1 MIAFTFPGPGS
12 QRPGFGAA
20 WIDHPSW
27 ELVAEATEVAG
38 RDVAHLLVDAGADE
52 LQETRNAQLA
62 TFVASLVALDAV
74 ERLGVGPRLLA
85 GHSLGEYSALTA
97 AGVVSFEEGVRLVV
111 ERGDAMQAAADEH
124 PGSMAAVL
132 GLDEDQ
138 IAVTCAR
145 AGGDVWAAN
154 FNGPGHTVLAGTPDG
169 LEAGAAIARELGAKK
184 VLPLKVGGAFHS
196 PLMAP
201 ARERLAKA
209 LDDVAWRATDTPVV
223 TNVDAT
229 PHDGADGWD
238 GLLLSQLCSPVRW
251 RQSVAALADDG
262 VTRLVELGPGT
273 VLTGLAKRCAPAA
286 RACSVA
292 TPADLDG
299 LLEALAGPSPYQGGL
314 GEHLAIGERL
324 VVTAS
329 PGVFR
334 RSTGHDLGDT
344 VAPGDELGTVGGAP
358 VRSAFGGR
366 FAGYLAIE
374 GERVTPSQPVAWLSV
389 DGDR

>member
-1 MIAFTFPGPGS
+1 MIAFTFPGQGS

-20 WIDHPSW
+20 WVDHPSW
-27 ELVAEATEVAG
+27 ELVAEASEVAG
-38 RDVAHLLVDAGADE
+38 RDVAHLLLEAGADE

-74 ERLGVGPRLLA
+74 ERLGVAPRLLA
-85 GHSLGEYSALTA
+85 GHSLGEYSAVTA
-97 AGVVSFEEGVRLVV
+97 AGIVSFEEGVRLVV
-111 ERGDAMQAAADEH
+111 ERGNAMQAAADDQE
-124 PGSMAAVL
+124 GSMAAVL

-138 IAVTCAR
+138 VAVTCGR
-145 AGGDVWAAN
+145 AGEVWAAN
-154 FNGPGHTVLAGTPDG
+154 FNAPGHTVLAGTPDG
-169 LEAGAAIARELGAKK
+169 LEAGATIARELGAKK
-184 VLPLKVGGAFHS
+184 IMPLKVGGAFHS

-201 ARERLAKA
+201 ARERLDKA
-209 LDDVAWRATDTPVV
+209 LGDVAWRATDTPVV
-223 TNVDAT
+223 ANVDAT
-229 PHDGADGWD
+229 THADADGWD
-238 GLLLSQLCSPVRW
+238 GLLLAQLCSPVRW
-251 RQSVAALADDG
+251 RQSVATLLDEG

-273 VLTGLAKRCAPAA
+273 VLTGLAKRCAPTA

-324 VVTAS
+324 VVTTS
-329 PGVFR
+329 TGVFR
-334 RSTGHDLGDT
+334 RSTAHGLGDP
-344 VAPGDELGTVGGAP
+344 VAPGDEVGTVGGEP

-366 FAGYLAIE
+366 FAGFLAIE

-389 DGDR
+389 GGHP